1 MMPQRG
7 RWEEIEKRRRNE
19 NEKRER
25 EREERLMKPNWFL
38 VGVSVVILHVWSQ
51 LRGGQSRH
59 WAGQAVMER

>member
-1 MMPQRG
+1 MKR
-7 RWEEIEKRRRNE
+7 EEEMKM
-19 NEKRER
+19 KRER